1 MKKVLFI
8 MMLGLMFGNFTL
20 VKENQIIELTNQTKF
35 SINNGKLI
43 LSNKT
48 FDDLKSYKNVYG
60 DIHTIHIYKGKNKQF
75 GKGCL
80 TGLLIAWI
88 PFGINTIFPGFIKE
102 SEGKA
107 SDGVFLP
114 FDPALLFSLTISIPS
129 MILGEII
136 LNKET
141 ITKTSYTISD
151 EEWEIVP
158 N

>member
-60 DIHTIHIYKGKNKQF
+60 DIHTIHIYKGEKKQF

-80 TGLLIAWI
+80 TGLLIAWT
-88 PFGINTIFPGFIKE
+88 PFAINTIFPGFIGD
-102 SEGKA
+102 SSG
-107 SDGVFLP
+107 LLMI
-114 FDPALLFSLTISIPS
+114 DPALLFSLTISIPS

>member
-20 VKENQIIELTNQTKF
+20 VKEEQIIELTNQTKF

-60 DIHTIHIYKGKNKQF
+60 DIHTIHIYKGQNKQF

-80 TGLLIAWI
+80 TGLLIAWT
-88 PFGINTIFPGFIKE
+88 PFAINTIFPGKD
-102 SEGKA
+102 SSGLLM
-107 SDGVFLP
+107 V
-114 FDPALLFSLTISIPS
+114 DPALLLSLTISIPS

-136 LNKET
+136 LNNET
-141 ITKTSYTISD
+141 ITKTSYTISN
-151 EEWEIVP
+151 EEWKIVP

>member
-1 MKKVLFI
+1 MNL
-8 MMLGLMFGNFTL
+8 
-20 VKENQIIELTNQTKF
+20 QTKQS

-88 PFGINTIFPGFIKE
+88 LIFGINYFRKR
-102 SEGKA
+102 
-107 SDGVFLP
+107 
-114 FDPALLFSLTISIPS
+114 
-129 MILGEII
+129 
-136 LNKET
+136 
-141 ITKTSYTISD
+141 
-151 EEWEIVP
+151 
-158 N
+158 